1 MKIIH
6 GRLHVDGPDSGHQHV
21 DLPRGTG
28 RQVQA
33 CPRLQSQVVL
43 ARLCIFTK
51 KIKNYTNKISLLVI
65 PVHF

>member
-1 MKIIH
+1 MKIIY

-43 ARLCIFTK
+43 LHFFKALHSTQIYLHMQ
-51 KIKNYTNKISLLVI
+51 NISHHVT
-65 PVHF
+65 HD